1 MKLGFLLPVHNTSKV
16 QISYFLGFNQWKK
29 ITIISPELSFK
40 LTIFLWYPSCGVG
53 GLLLVG
59 ANCIALLLVKC
70 MRLLLM
76 KSLHLLLVTCIYFLL
91 IFAFTIDQVFVIV
104 TQVLSFVISQVFAFV
119 TSQMFSLLRCFRCLL
134 VNRLHLLSLRCLQML
149 FRLVR

>member
-29 ITIISPELSFK
+29 IIIISPELSFK
-40 LTIFLWYPSCGVG
+40 LTIFYDILPG

-76 KSLHLLLVTCIYFLL
+76 KCLHLLLVTCIYFLL

-104 TQVLSFVISQVFAFV
+104 TQLLSFVTSQVFAFV
-119 TSQMFSLLRCFRCLL
+119 TNQMFSLLRCFRCLL
-134 VNRLHLLSLRCLQML
+134 VSRLHLLSLRCLQML